1 LNRGKYNM
9 QDSELVAAARAGNR
23 RRVKELW
30 PQPNRDHERA
40 AVTAA
45 AKGGHSGVLRWMARA
60 GAVFEDSALFSLAK
74 AGKLKLLKYLRKH
87 CSGLIGRAGQ
97 ILALGGLEGGHLD
110 VLVWLEA
117 ESIITAKS
125 IWVQWYRVAGS
136 LALLEWVRERDP
148 ERGAHFTHSAD
159 GASVI
164 VRMGAAG
171 IEWACRNT
179 DFGDPKTR
187 TSESVRIVLRD
198 ALTEEK
204 SDVLAW
210 LEKNSLA
217 PGWPVHPQAPPITAE
232 FGHDILRC
240 SLIKNRFSAWEWL
253 HSRGL
258 ITSRDIMG
266 AGLITLALKHGR
278 LGVLRWILEK
288 CPDSFEGGR
297 QHVYWLQCD
306 GKLETLAWVE
316 RTFPSWEKSWRP
328 WPLMRAGRK
337 KAAWAERCYEHAYD
351 RTPESV
357 FVAANAHEAWLR
369 VRQRRRMQAM
379 LTLLAAHRKLKRRS
393 LPPELWEL
401 VAERVTER
409 RA

>member
-1 LNRGKYNM
+1 LNSEKYNM
-9 QDSELVAAARAGNR
+9 QNSELVAAASAGNH

-30 PQPNRDHERA
+30 PRPDHEQRA

-45 AKGGHSGVLRWMARA
+45 AKGGHSKVLRWMARA
-60 GAVFEDSALFSLAK
+60 GAVFEDPALSSLAK
-74 AGKLKLLKYLRKH
+74 AGKLELLKYLREH

-97 ILALGGLEGGHLD
+97 ILALGGLEGGRLD
-110 VLVWLEA
+110 VLGWLESEGIITA
-117 ESIITAKS
+117 ESIWA
-125 IWVQWYRVAGS
+125 QWYRVAGS

-148 ERGAHFTHSAD
+148 ERGARYTNSAD

-171 IEWACRNT
+171 IEWACQNT

-204 SDVLAW
+204 ADVLAW

-217 PGWPVHPQAPPITAE
+217 PGWPVHLQAPPITAA
-232 FGHDILRC
+232 FVYDILRC
-240 SLIKNRFSAWEWL
+240 SLVKNRFSAWEWL

-258 ITSRDIMG
+258 ITSRDIIG
-266 AGLITLALKHGR
+266 AGLTALALKHGC

-288 CPDSFEGGR
+288 YPDSFEGGH

-316 RTFPSWEKSWRP
+316 RAFPSWEKSWSP
-328 WPLMRAGRK
+328 WPLTYAGRK

-379 LTLLAAHRKLKRRS
+379 LALLAAHRKLKKRS

-401 VAERVTER
+401 VAERVTEQ
-409 RA
+409 A